1 MDIIKICI
9 LSLTSIFIL
18 FVLTKLMGN
27 REMGQLSMFD
37 YVVSIT
43 IGSIAAEMAT
53 SLENNFM
60 EPLTAMVIY
69 AIVTILIS
77 IINSHSLKARRF
89 IAGKTL
95 ILLDKGKLYR
105 ANFKKSR
112 LDINE
117 FLMECRS
124 HGYFDI
130 SEIET
135 AILEPNG
142 KISFL
147 PKTEKKPAS
156 AEAMD
161 LKVQQEGIPLNVILD
176 GYVIEENLKHAGHD
190 LEWLQKQMKKQ
201 HITSAKEI
209 FLATCDKQDNLSI
222 YTKINRKNTH
232 DRFA

>member
-1 MDIIKICI
+1 MDIIKICV

-53 SLENNFM
+53 SLENNFI

-77 IINSHSLKARRF
+77 IINSHSLKVRRF

-95 ILLDKGKLYR
+95 VLLDKGKLYR

-135 AILEPNG
+135 TILEPNG

-147 PKTEKKPAS
+147 PKTEKKPVS
-156 AEAMD
+156 AEDMN
-161 LKVQQEGIPLNVILD
+161 LKVQQEGIPINVILD
-176 GYVIEENLKHAGHD
+176 GCVIKENLKHTGHD
-190 LEWLQKQMKKQ
+190 LEWLQKQMRKQ
-201 HITSAKEI
+201 NILNVKDV
-209 FLATCDKQDNLSI
+209 FLATYDKNDNLSI
-222 YTKINRKNTH
+222 YTKINRKNAH